1 MAVNPMKAEK
11 EEEEEEEEE
20 EEAKALVADAGSLPH
35 RAGALRGFKWAV
47 LGSNQ

>member
-11 EEEEEEEEE
+11 EEAAA
-20 EEAKALVADAGSLPH
+20 AKALVADAGSLPH